1 MEGESLKGFVF
12 HLFKKKVQKLMTTYD
27 EALEWIL
34 SRLQFG
40 IKPGLDR
47 MKWILERLGSPEKD
61 LKVIHVGGTN
71 GKGSTVTFIRSIL
84 NEAGY
89 KVGTFTSPSIE
100 TFNERISIN
109 GVPISDNEMVEL
121 VRIIK
126 PLTEELE
133 TTDLGSLTEFEVITT
148 MAIYYFARIN
158 PMDFCVFEVGLGGRL
173 DSTNILEPILTII
186 TTIGFD
192 HMNILGDTIEKIAFE
207 KAGIIK
213 SGIPLITGVEQNSA
227 LSVITEK
234 AEKMKADVKILN
246 KDFYES
252 NRLSVNTGER
262 FTFSVDEVTLKNL
275 EIKMLGEHQVKNAA
289 LATMAALLLNI
300 QEQHIRNG
308 LLKAFWPGRLEIV
321 QENPLILI
329 DGAHN
334 PEGVEVLVKAVKE
347 RYQDKKKKVLF
358 AALRDKDLT
367 KMFKE
372 LRKIKGEFYFT
383 QFNSPRIETAQN
395 LAKISLIENGKA
407 YEEWQPILADLMKS
421 LGDDEML
428 IICGS
433 LYFLAE
439 IKPYLKTYLE

>member
-1 MEGESLKGFVF
+1 MNQYE
-12 HLFKKKVQKLMTTYD
+12 

-47 MKWILERLGSPEKD
+47 MKWMMEKLGSPEKD

-71 GKGSTVTFIRSIL
+71 GKGSTVTFLRSIL

-100 TFNERISIN
+100 TFNERISVN
-109 GVPISDNEMVEL
+109 GIPISDNEMVEL
-121 VRIIK
+121 VSIMK

-173 DSTNILEPILTII
+173 DSTNILEPKLTVI
-186 TTIGFD
+186 TNIGLD

-213 SGIPLITGVEQNSA
+213 KGIPLVTGVDQQSA
-227 LSVITEK
+227 LSVILEK
-234 AEKMKADVKILN
+234 AETMNADVKILD
-246 KDFYES
+246 KDFHLS
-252 NRLSVNTGER
+252 NRISVKTGEK
-262 FTFSVDEVTLKNL
+262 FTFFTDDGSVKNL
-275 EIKMLGEHQVKNAA
+275 EITMLGEHQVKNAG
-289 LATMAALLLNI
+289 LAIMASILLNI
-300 QEQHIRNG
+300 KEEHIRAG

-321 QENPLILI
+321 QENPLIII

-334 PEGVEVLVKAVKE
+334 PEGVEVLVKAVNE

-358 AALRDKDLT
+358 AALRDKELT

-372 LRKIKGEFYFT
+372 LRKIEGKFYFT

-395 LAKISLIENGKA
+395 LAELSLIENGTA
-407 YEEWQPILADLMKS
+407 YKDWRPILTDLIKG
-421 LGDDEML
+421 LAEDEML

-433 LYFLAE
+433 LYFLSE
-439 IKPYLKTYLE
+439 IKPYLKKLL